1 MKTLLIYGD
10 SNTHGSSPTMPDGS
24 SYRYGP
30 EIRWPAR
37 LAKSLGSEWHVIDE
51 GLPGRTTAHDNPF
64 TGAHKNGL
72 SLLPAFLES
81 HAPIDVFAVMLGT
94 NDLKARL
101 NLPAVEIG
109 EGLRQILL
117 RVQAGTYGR
126 NAAQPKLLVIAPA
139 PIKAVPPY
147 SEALEGGVEK
157 SRRLAEIF
165 ANVAQAMGAAFFD
178 AGRVANV
185 SEIDGV
191 HLTEDAHISLAQA
204 LHPIISAM

>member
-10 SNTHGSSPTMPDGS
+10 SNTYGSSPTMPDGS

-30 EIRWPAR
+30 DIRWPAR
-37 LAKSLGSEWHVIDE
+37 LANALGSEWEVIAE

-81 HAPIDVFAVMLGT
+81 HAPIDIFAVMLGT

-101 NLPAVEIG
+101 NLPAVEIR
-109 EGLRQILL
+109 EGIRQILL
-117 RVQAGTYGR
+117 RVRMGTYGR
-126 NAAQPKLLVIAPA
+126 DGAQPKLLIIAPV
-139 PIKAVPPY
+139 PIKAVAPHA
-147 SEALEGGVEK
+147 EALEGGVEK
-157 SRRLAEIF
+157 SQRLAKLYAEL
-165 ANVAQAMGAAFFD
+165 AKSMDATFFD
-178 AGRVANV
+178 AGLVADV

-191 HLTEDAHISLAQA
+191 HLTESAHIALADA
-204 LHPIISAM
+204 LHPLILQM